1 MWDKILSYKYYLAF
15 GFIFLIYFFNLF
27 IDMMEIDAAQ
37 YAHISMEMLQNKSY
51 LEVYN
56 FGKDYLDKPPLIF
69 WLSSLSYSIFGIHN
83 WSYKLPSLLAA
94 ILGIYSTF
102 KFTQIWYNKE
112 KAILAALIL
121 ASSQALFLITN
132 DVRTDTLLLSW
143 VIFSFWQISAYLKR
157 NKWIHLLLGSLGIG
171 LAMMSKGPI
180 ALIVIGTG
188 FFVHFLMNKQW
199 KNIFKWEWL
208 VAALI
213 ILISLLPMLY
223 GLYHQFDLHPEKEVY
238 QLQGPSGIKFFFWT
252 QSFGRITGDIYWDN
266 GTGFFFFFHSILWDF
281 QPWIWLFI
289 GALFLRSNEL
299 IFNRKDL
306 LKNKEI
312 ISYSSFVL
320 VFIALSNSSFK
331 LPHYIFVLFPMA
343 SVITA
348 DYVFS
353 MSKKALFRFSRFQY
367 GILHLFWLLMPFYF
381 IMIFPPNSF
390 ILPLVLLLLFISY
403 QFVFFKTKSTN
414 QLIIPTII
422 TIIALNMLMTFSFYP
437 ELLKYQSPTIAGR
450 EILENE
456 KKGKQIFNFKE
467 YSYSLDLGAKKHI
480 PRIKPK
486 QLDSIPTGSKMF
498 VQGSVKHILD
508 TSAIDYKI
516 LKTYDDFR
524 VTHLSLPF
532 LLKDK
537 RNNVLRKSYIVEI
550 K

>member
-1 MWDKILSYKYYLAF
+1 MWEKILSYKYYLAF

-27 IDMMEIDAAQ
+27 IDMMDIDAAQ

-56 FGKDYLDKPPLIF
+56 FGNDYLDKPPLIF

-171 LAMMSKGPI
+171 LAMLSKGPI
-180 ALIVIGTG
+180 APIVIGTG

-223 GLYHQFDLHPEKEVY
+223 GLYQQFDLHPEKEVY

-289 GALFLRSNEL
+289 GALFLRSKEL

-353 MSKKALFRFSRFQY
+353 ISEKALFRFSRFQY
-367 GILHLFWLLMPFYF
+367 GILHLFWLIMLVYF
-381 IMIFPPNSF
+381 IMIFPPKSF
-390 ILPLVLLLLFISY
+390 ILPLVLLLLFIFY

-437 ELLKYQSPTIAGR
+437 ELLKYQSTTIAGR
-450 EILENE
+450 EILEKE
-456 KKGKQIFNFKE
+456 KQGEQIFNFKE

-486 QLDSIPTGSKMF
+486 QLDSIPLGTMMF
-498 VQGSVKHILD
+498 VQESVLHILD
-508 TSAIDYKI
+508 TSAVDYNI

-537 RNNVLRKSYIVEI
+537 RKNVLRKSYIVEI